1 MFREPRCQVFRD
13 PDGDR
18 IVRVSE
24 TTWCTD
30 GSILLVPA
38 GSVAYFVLNGV
49 ISEPYGPGRYEIRT
63 GVNPFFTRFRNLMTG
78 GDPGIT
84 VNLFYIAVEQ
94 ETHLQM
100 GSGEILFQD
109 KRFHQTIRA
118 MAAFDIDFRVRDP
131 RLFLTKIVGMHTRL
145 FHMED
150 VKPKLQSLLCGQ
162 VVEEM
167 SRRFAHTA
175 LGELSS
181 NLSAVSFALLP
192 PVSTAFAAYGLE
204 LVRLQLRHIHVNTDD
219 LNRLQGLERLD
230 AEGRMKTDLEA
241 YNLARIYQGN
251 VDKRTHAE
259 VLTGMPR
266 GPYLPGAAAPLTASL
281 GAMAAGLIYLRSLPE
296 ETWRPFV
303 ESMAGDASR
312 TAGAGRQTNDA
323 DNNLPPIRRNE

>member
-1 MFREPRCQVFRD
+1 
-13 PDGDR
+13 
-18 IVRVSE
+18 
-24 TTWCTD
+24 
-30 GSILLVPA
+30 
-38 GSVAYFVLNGV
+38 
-49 ISEPYGPGRYEIRT
+49 
-63 GVNPFFTRFRNLMTG
+63 MTG

-100 GSGEILFQD
+100 GSGEILFRD
-109 KRFHQTIRA
+109 KRFHQTMRA

-131 RLFLTKIVGMHTRL
+131 RLFLTKIVGMHARL

-150 VKPKLQSLLCGQ
+150 VEPKLQSLLCGLL
-162 VVEEM
+162 VEEM

-175 LGELSS
+175 LGELNS

-192 PVSTAFAAYGLE
+192 SASTSFAAYGLE

-219 LNRLQGLERLD
+219 LNHLQELERLD

-241 YNLARIYQGN
+241 YNLASIYHGDVN
-251 VDKRTHAE
+251 ERTRAE

-266 GPYLPGAAAPLTASL
+266 GPYPPGTAAPLASSL
-281 GAMAAGLIYLRSLPE
+281 GAMAAGLAYLRSLPE

-303 ESMAGDASR
+303 ESMAGN
-312 TAGAGRQTNDA
+312 AGRAGEAGRQTNDA